1 MASHWQAGAGDSWW
15 RPIKISASL
24 LCACRLPPQSGT
36 TQQLSRLK
44 EAPLPRRVGSYQLHT
59 RKQNLQEIG
68 AEQASKQECVHHS
81 FLTAWPGNDVKPG
94 TEGSREEEAPSSR
107 SSFTLIPFQS
117 YLKQTYFLWFT
128 KGSQFVLP
136 WLRWTW
142 SCAKPCHASLVWIT
156 YPSNDSQKVLMWFS
170 HSPFK
175 GDDNHRII
183 SKWLAENG

>member
-1 MASHWQAGAGDSWW
+1 MEAYQNLSLAAVCVQASTSERHHSAALQTEGSTTTKAGG
-15 RPIKISASL
+15 
-24 LCACRLPPQSGT
+24 
-36 TQQLSRLK
+36 QLS
-44 EAPLPRRVGSYQLHT
+44 APHKKTKLTGDRSWT
-59 RKQNLQEIG
+59 
-68 AEQASKQECVHHS
+68 SKQTRVCVHHS

-94 TEGSREEEAPSSR
+94 TEGSREAEAPSSR
-107 SSFTLIPFQS
+107 PSFTLIPFQS
-117 YLKQTYFLWFT
+117 HLQQTYFLWFT

-175 GDDNHRII
+175 GDNNHRII